1 MNNSKLLPVGLVAIM
16 AVVSGYTV
24 ASAQTAMDTEVQA
37 PKVMNVDFR
46 GHGGKHGKRG
56 GRGMMHQILQKV
68 DADGDGAVTQA
79 EIDAFRSALVS
90 EADASGDGNISIAEF
105 ETIYLQMVRNKM
117 VDAFQRLDEDGDG
130 MVTQAEM
137 DEKFGN
143 VVERMDR
150 NDDGKLD
157 RGDRRGGDR
166 KGHGRDGERR
176 GDRRG

>member
-24 ASAQTAMDTEVQA
+24 ASAQTAMDKEVQA

-46 GHGGKHGKRG
+46 GHGDGHGKRG
-56 GRGMMHQILQKV
+56 GRGMMREILEKV
-68 DADGDGAVTQA
+68 DANGDGAVTQA
-79 EIDAFRSALVS
+79 EIDTFRSGMVT
-90 EADASGDGNISIAEF
+90 EADASGDGNISLDEF

-137 DEKFGN
+137 DAKFGN

-157 RGDRRGGDR
+157 RADKRGHDR
-166 KGHGRDGERR
+166 KGHGRDGSRH